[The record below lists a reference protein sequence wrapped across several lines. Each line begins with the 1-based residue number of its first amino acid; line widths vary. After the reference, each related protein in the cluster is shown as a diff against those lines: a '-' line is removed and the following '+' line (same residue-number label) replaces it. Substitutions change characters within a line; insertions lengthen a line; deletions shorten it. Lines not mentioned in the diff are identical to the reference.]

1 MKPPEKEDWFLF
13 GTFMYIL
20 ILMGLVVLFLFSFPG
35 CARATPLVVSV
46 PERCLPIG
54 IKGKGGGIEVYTR
67 NIKRLTVPNVCKDNP
82 PARLWT
88 DGNDRAVTCGS
99 EPNPLT
105 LTTKVET
112 VQFIRL
118 GKC

>member
-1 MKPPEKEDWFLF
+1 MSVRERRGWASAIL
-13 GTFMYIL
+13 L
-20 ILMGLVVLFLFSFPG
+20 ILNFLVLTAFSVYVG
-35 CARATPLVVSV
+35 KVQGMPLVISV
-46 PERCLPIG
+46 PERCAPIG
-54 IKGKGGGIEVYTR
+54 IRGKSGGIEVYTK
-67 NIKRLTVPNVCKDNP
+67 NVKRMTIPDVCKGNP

-112 VQFIRL
+112 VQFVRL